1 MPNGKSCDKI
11 INAVIVTPACRN
23 GRRGGLKIH
32 WWQHRAG
39 SSPAAG
45 TTPLAG
51 NWTKNNVSALFLVLF
66 SIKKGDPPNAAD
78 SLLLETRY
86 RSIIPFYNSFRTLNP
101 SGLATRSFILSTF
114 PSISHCFVHSALALS
129 PSSGHMERHFAKHLF
144 SSLLKTI

>member
-86 RSIIPFYNSFRTLNP
+86 RSIIL
-101 SGLATRSFILSTF
+101 SGRLTPAAWPHGPLYS
-114 PSISHCFVHSALALS
+114 PLS
-129 PSSGHMERHFAKHLF
+129 PASTIALCILRLLFRRHPATWNAILQNIY
-144 SSLLKTI
+144 SPAC